1 MAEQPVAEVFTFP
14 TDPAEFENDDRI
26 SFSKL
31 DNKFIAV
38 QESDGTEFEFDQQL
52 KRWIPVADE
61 DEEAFIQQHQIAYGN
76 AQDPGA
82 DSSAQPSNG
91 RKRKQDQVEVSCARW
106 SVRGGRDNPCTL
118 PRLSQV
124 AFMIAPDGQCRRTC
138 NGDQKQQY
146 LPSST
151 AYGNK
156 SGDKLTRTPRS
167 SRIRTIM
174 APPLP
179 PTNNEKTRNKIPKN
193 NLPRTGPS
201 MSLVCLST

>member
-1 MAEQPVAEVFTFP
+1 MGTFLLLDSNNVDGSLHSHRGDFLRRDIPRLEKPISSTMAEQPVAEVFTFP

-61 DEEAFIQQHQIAYGN
+61 DEEAFIQQHQNAYGN
-76 AQDPGA
+76 AQDPSA

-106 SVRGGRDNPCTL
+106 SVHGGRDNPCTL

-151 AYGNK
+151 AYGK
-156 SGDKLTRTPRS
+156 Q
-167 SRIRTIM
+167 IW
-174 APPLP
+174 
-179 PTNNEKTRNKIPKN
+179 
-193 NLPRTGPS
+193 
-201 MSLVCLST
+201 

>member
-38 QESDGTEFEFDQQL
+38 QESDGTEFEFDHQL

-61 DEEAFIQQHQIAYGN
+61 DEEAFIQQHQNAYGN

-106 SVRGGRDNPCTL
+106 SVHGDRDNP
-118 PRLSQV
+118 
-124 AFMIAPDGQCRRTC
+124 
-138 NGDQKQQY
+138 
-146 LPSST
+146 
-151 AYGNK
+151 
-156 SGDKLTRTPRS
+156 
-167 SRIRTIM
+167 
-174 APPLP
+174 
-179 PTNNEKTRNKIPKN
+179 
-193 NLPRTGPS
+193 
-201 MSLVCLST
+201 